1 LSQKKKKVLF
11 LYTEMADY
19 FMAACEALA
28 EKAEVYIIRWPVN
41 IEAPFEFKVPNGV
54 HLIDRNQYD
63 TIALIKKA
71 KEIQPNVIFCS
82 GWIDKGYLKVVK
94 EFSGQVPTVL
104 SMDNQWKG
112 NPKQQIASLVAQYTI
127 LKYFDFAWVPGT
139 KQVVYAKRLGFSDH
153 QIFTGYY
160 TANVERFN
168 AVYEKSKLAK
178 NENYPK
184 SFLYVGRYI
193 KHKGVFDLWEA
204 FRNYRNSGGSWS
216 LICAGT
222 GDQWES
228 RIEFEGISHLG
239 FIQPPELS
247 KLIERSGAYI
257 LPSHFEPWGV
267 SVHEMACA
275 GLPLILS
282 KEIGS
287 IDMFLAE
294 GENGYSFGNKNIDQ
308 LTNAMLAIDKLSE
321 LELIDMGIKSSFLG
335 NQINSENWVQTVLE
349 ILNIRT

>member
-1 LSQKKKKVLF
+1 MLTKKLKVLF
-11 LYTEMADY
+11 LYTEIAEY
-19 FMAACEALA
+19 FVAACRALA
-28 EKAEVYIIRWPVN
+28 QNAEVYIIRWPVN
-41 IEAPFEFKVPNGV
+41 SEAPFEFKVPQGV
-54 HLIDRNQYD
+54 HIIDRNQYD
-63 TIALIKKA
+63 TKALNKKV

-94 EFSGQVPTVL
+94 EFSGQIPTVL
-104 SMDNQWKG
+104 SMDNHWKG
-112 NPKQQIASLVAQYTI
+112 TPKQQIGSLVAQYTF
-127 LKYFDFAWVPGT
+127 LKDFDFAWVPGA
-139 KQVVYAKRLGFSDH
+139 KQVDYAKRLGFSDN

-168 AVYEKSKLAK
+168 AVYEKSKHAK
-178 NENYPK
+178 IEDYPK

-204 FRNYRNSGGSWS
+204 FKNYRNSGGSWN

-222 GDQWES
+222 GDQWEN

-239 FIQPPELS
+239 FIQPEELS
-247 KLIERSGAYI
+247 NLIERSGAYI

-287 IDMFLAE
+287 KDMFLAE
-294 GENGYSFGNKNIDQ
+294 GENGYSFENKNIVQ

-321 LELIDMGIKSSFLG
+321 VELIDMGIKSSFLG
-335 NQINSENWVQTVLE
+335 NQLNTENWVQTVLE
-349 ILNIRT
+349 ILNFRT